1 MKYDIFISYSS
12 QDLRIATDICQRLE
26 KDGLTCWMAPRNID
40 TGVSFAKAIIDG
52 IKSSH
57 NVLLIYTA
65 NSNISEQVLRE
76 VDRAVHFEKSLLIF
90 KLEEQKY
97 SESLEYYLCKAT
109 CIDAT
114 KGAYKQY
121 LSQIKNI
128 VVLSTKQHPEIFHP
142 SHESSSHATSSHIK
156 KRIPVLFFF
165 LVTVVLLLSG
175 GIYYRKVLLS
185 QTGTLAN
192 NQNLPS
198 PILKANVIIKKSMPL
213 PDDLYQHASEKL
225 YDEQV
230 ISQLG
235 FADLKL
241 LSRQI
246 QGLGGVFIQNSR
258 AGLIENQLS
267 DTAKNNLDLID
278 HFIVSRL
285 SASLPGNLCKKF
297 CLSILG
303 RRPIQTSEYRVLKD
317 LENNLV
323 KKYGV
328 KAQKLYKTITQKT
341 PDACQGSTATPIE
354 ISFNQALG
362 LDVQMKIFGRGNLDD
377 NDKANDAKIKI
388 ELIETADDNTRIQVF
403 FSKEE
408 NLVELIRKYAMLF
421 CTIP

>member
-1 MKYDIFISYSS
+1 MNYDIFISYSS
-12 QDLRIATDICQRLE
+12 QDLSISMDICQKLE
-26 KDGLTCWMAPRNID
+26 ETGLTCWMAPRDID
-40 TGVSFAKAIIDG
+40 TGISFAKAIIEG
-52 IKSSH
+52 IKCSQ
-57 NVLLIYTA
+57 NILLIYTA

-76 VDRAVHFEKSLLIF
+76 VDRAVHFEKRLLVF
-90 KLEEQKY
+90 KLDDQKY
-97 SESLEYYLCKAT
+97 SESLEYYLCKADS
-109 CIDAT
+109 IDAT
-114 KGAYKQY
+114 KGKYQQY
-121 LSQIKNI
+121 LKQIENKVRLLTKAKPKPSTLIELKPKLTNI
-128 VVLSTKQHPEIFHP
+128 QT
-142 SHESSSHATSSHIK
+142 K
-156 KRIPVLFFF
+156 KRMPSFFIIF
-165 LVTVVLLLSG
+165 IIFLLLIFSG
-175 GIYYRKVLLS
+175 VYFQKLQHHQPSIEKRKN
-185 QTGTLAN
+185 TFA
-192 NQNLPS
+192 
-198 PILKANVIIKKSMPL
+198 PL
-213 PDDLYQHASEKL
+213 PKSKELISKNVPLPEDLYQQASEKI
-225 YDEQV
+225 YDDNLL
-230 ISQLG
+230 SKLD

-241 LSRQI
+241 LSQQI
-246 QGLGGVFIQNSR
+246 QSRGGIFFKNSR
-258 AGLIENQLS
+258 AGLIENPLS
-267 DTAKNNLDLID
+267 DLEKNNLDLID

-285 SASLPGNLCKKF
+285 SASLPGNSCKKF